1 MNPLRACRRLPW
13 VVLATMLAWGHPAR
27 AHDTWF
33 EARAG
38 ARAGQWLLKL
48 GTGEQFPRQAFTL
61 PAEVLRQQAC
71 QRAGSAPWPMQ
82 VQGMGATA
90 LALRATVPGGSG
102 RGQSGAVTCWAELNP
117 LDIVVEPS
125 KVPLYL
131 DEINASPAMRA
142 LWRERQ
148 ARGLPWVERYSKH
161 ARIELLDRRLG
172 GGDPPAAQP
181 VPMAMDIVLDSGLDA
196 LQAGDEIRFRV
207 LRDGQPLAGQA
218 IEARNDLS
226 PIGFWLRT
234 DDLGQARLRL
244 PLPGAWLL
252 RGTDLRPSADRTDAW
267 DSRFVTLAFRVNP
280 RPR

>member
-1 MNPLRACRRLPW
+1 MNPLRARRRLPLA
-13 VVLATMLAWGHPAR
+13 VLAAMLVWGPAAR

-38 ARAGQWLLKL
+38 ARAGQWQLKL

-61 PAEVLRQQAC
+61 PAEALHQQAC

-82 VQGMGATA
+82 VHGMGATA
-90 LALRATVPGGSG
+90 LALRTTAPGGAR
-102 RGQSGAVTCWAELNP
+102 RGQPGAVTCWAELKP
-117 LDIVVEPS
+117 LDIEVEPS
-125 KVPLYL
+125 KVTQYL
-131 DEINASPAMRA
+131 DEINAPAELRA

-148 ARGLPWVERYSKH
+148 ARGLPWLERYSKH

-172 GGDPPAAQP
+172 GGDLPAAQP

-196 LQAGDEIRFRV
+196 LHAGDEIRFRV
-207 LRDGQPLAGQA
+207 LRDGKPLAGQA
-218 IEARNDLS
+218 IEARNELS
-226 PIGFWLRT
+226 PIGLWLRT
-234 DDLGQARLRL
+234 DAQGQARLRL

-252 RGTDLRPSADRTDAW
+252 RGTDLRPSADRADAW
-267 DSRFVTLAFRVNP
+267 DSRFVTLAFGVRA

>member
-1 MNPLRACRRLPW
+1 MRLQGRMSRA
-13 VVLATMLAWGHPAR
+13 VLAAMLVWGPTAQ

-38 ARAGQWLLKL
+38 ARAGQWQLRL

-61 PAEVLRQQAC
+61 PAEVLHQQAC
-71 QRAGSAPWPMQ
+71 RHAGSAPWPMQ
-82 VQGMGATA
+82 VQDMGATA
-90 LALRATVPGGSG
+90 LALRATVPGGSRRG
-102 RGQSGAVTCWAELNP
+102 RPGAVTCWAELQP

-131 DEINASPAMRA
+131 DEINASPALRA
-142 LWRERQ
+142 LWQERQ

-181 VPMAMDIVLDSGLDA
+181 VPMAMDIVLDSGLDG

-207 LRDGQPLAGQA
+207 LRDGRPLAGQA

-226 PIGFWLRT
+226 PIGLWLRT
-234 DDLGQARLRL
+234 DDQGQARLRL
-244 PLPGAWLL
+244 PLPGSWLL
-252 RGTDLRPSADRTDAW
+252 RGTDLRPSDRRADAW
-267 DSRFVTLAFRVNP
+267 DSRFVTLAFNVRPKP
-280 RPR
+280 R

>member
-1 MNPLRACRRLPW
+1 MPLA
-13 VVLATMLAWGHPAR
+13 VLAALLAVGPVAQ

-38 ARAGQWLLKL
+38 ARAGHWQLEL

-61 PAEVLRQQAC
+61 PAEAVRLQAC
-71 QRAGSAPWPMQ
+71 QRAGAPAWPMQ
-82 VQGMGATA
+82 VQGMGPAA
-90 LALRATVPGGSG
+90 LALRAATPGGSR
-102 RGQSGAVTCWAELNP
+102 RGQSGAVTCWAELQP
-117 LDIVVEPS
+117 LDIVIEPS

-131 DEINASPAMRA
+131 DEINASPELRA

-148 ARGLPWVERYSKH
+148 SRGLPWVERYSKH

-196 LQAGDEIRFRV
+196 LQVGDEIRFRV
-207 LRDGQPLAGQA
+207 LRDGRPLAGQA

-234 DDLGQARLRL
+234 DEQGQARLRL

-252 RGTDLRPSADRTDAW
+252 RGTDLRPSADRADAW

-280 RPR
+280 RSR